1 VNRGAD
7 RHRDLQKERPMKT
20 NGIIQK
26 FSCFLFI
33 LLISACAT
41 GMPGIPGAISESQS
55 QFDGTKQVSMEPAWL
70 YSTYIK
76 LALFKNSK
84 MNKDD
89 IIMTAVVKGAHNF
102 AKGASLHFNVDGDII
117 SFNSVDSLTDINTS
131 SGSVGSEIYI
141 PPSNWSSKDY
151 VVSKQFI
158 NKIINANKVI
168 VKIDLRKSYVEGKFS
183 HDGYTTARPAFRE
196 FLKKIETL

>member
-1 VNRGAD
+1 
-7 RHRDLQKERPMKT
+7 MKT
-20 NGIIQK
+20 YGIIQK
-26 FSCFLFI
+26 FSCFLFM
-33 LLISACAT
+33 LLISACVT
-41 GMPGIPGAISESQS
+41 GMPGMPGAISESKS
-55 QFDGTKQVSMEPAWL
+55 QFDGTKQVSMEWL

-102 AKGASLHFNVDGDII
+102 AKDASLHCNVDGEII

-131 SGSVGSEIYI
+131 SGFVGSGLYI

-151 VVSKQFI
+151 VVGKEFI

-168 VKIDLRKSYVEGKFS
+168 VKIDLRKSYVEGVFS
-183 HDGYTTARPAFRE
+183 HDGPTTARPAFRK
-196 FLKKIETL
+196 FLKKIETLQ